1 MCSGSFFALF
11 FTILF
16 LLKIFLKQRLTMKK
30 NYNKLIAITVFIGIV
45 VLANYNLSSLA
56 DQSRPHGSQNH
67 IPELTRNNYLMGYL
81 NENRSSYEISFY
93 DINIDFNVQKK
104 SIDGFVKIKA
114 KSIRNLKKLQID
126 LAKNLNVKKI
136 THKNKNLKFS
146 REEDAIIVDFV
157 KPIKKDNF
165 FEFTVYYNGVP
176 QNADN
181 PPWAGG
187 FTWSKDKENR
197 DWIAVSCEGEGA
209 RIWWPNKDHITAE
222 TDSVR
227 MAYTVPS
234 DMVAIGNG
242 KLRSVK
248 DNGNKSTYEWFVNN
262 PINNYNVSVQIGNYV
277 AVQDT
282 FIKDDDIHLMNHYVL
297 DYNEELASNYF
308 PMSKEVIRFYEKYFG
323 DYQWYE
329 DGYKLVEVPYL
340 GMEHQSAVTY
350 GNGFSIYNG
359 VRSKSW
365 PMYGVMD
372 PLIIHETGH
381 EWFGNSVTASDPTHI
396 WIHEGLQVYSE
407 AIYFEDKF
415 NSYEVGVHYLN
426 TIKNRITNN
435 IPIVGTEN
443 ENHWALHGD
452 TYMKGAWVMHT
463 LRSVINDDKIWFK
476 ILEEF
481 MIENAKSFVNTKDFF
496 DKVNDKTGVDYW
508 YFAEQYF
515 YSALQPELEYYQTET
530 EFFYRWKNVNNN
542 FIMPIDL
549 LVNNKELRVNP
560 TQDFNSLKIKKHT
573 QVEVMDWKFYVKK
586 IDKK

>member
-1 MCSGSFFALF
+1 MYLRQGL
-11 FTILF
+11 I
-16 LLKIFLKQRLTMKK
+16 MKK
-30 NYNKLIAITVFIGIV
+30 IIFSLLICT
-45 VLANYNLSSLA
+45 LLSC
-56 DQSRPHGSQNH
+56 QENRPHGNQYDL
-67 IPELTRNNYLMGYL
+67 PELTRNNFLMGNL
-81 NENRSSYEISFY
+81 NENRSSYRVSFY
-93 DINIDFNVQKK
+93 DINIDFDINNK
-104 SIDGFVKIKA
+104 SLDGFVTIKA
-114 KSIRNLKKLQID
+114 ESKSDINQLQVDLAENLNIKSIIFQNKEVTFKREYDAVLIKFPETIR
-126 LAKNLNVKKI
+126 KN
-136 THKNKNLKFS
+136 
-146 REEDAIIVDFV
+146 
-157 KPIKKDNF
+157 NF
-165 FEFTVYYNGVP
+165 FEFTINYEGVP

-187 FTWSKDKENR
+187 FTWSKDKDNR

-222 TDSVR
+222 GDSVK
-227 MAYTVPS
+227 MTYTVPS
-234 DMVAIGNG
+234 NLVAVGNG

-248 DNGNKSTYEWFVNN
+248 NIGEKTSYEWFVSN
-262 PINNYNVSVQIGNYV
+262 PINNYNISVQIGNYV

-282 FIKDDDIHLMNHYVL
+282 FIKDNQTHFMNHYVL
-297 DYNEELASNYF
+297 DYNKELASNFF
-308 PMSKEVIRFYEKYFG
+308 PQSKEVIRFYEKYFG

-350 GNGFSIYNG
+350 GNGFSMYNG

-365 PMYGVMD
+365 PMYGVID

-407 AIYFEDKF
+407 SIYFEDKF

-426 TIKNRITNN
+426 TIKNRIVNE
-435 IPIVGTEN
+435 IPIVGNEN

-463 LRSVINDDKIWFK
+463 LRSVINNDEIWFK
-476 ILEEF
+476 ILKEF
-481 MIENAKSFVNTKDFF
+481 MVENAKGFANTRDFF
-496 DKVNDKTGVDYW
+496 NKVKENTGEDYW

-515 YSALQPELEYYQTET
+515 YSPNQPVLEYYQDENNYH
-530 EFFYRWKNVNNN
+530 YRWINVNDN

-549 LVNNKELRVNP
+549 LVNGSIKRVYPSNK
-560 TQDFNSLKIKKHT
+560 FKKIDINRHA
-573 QVEVMDWKFYVKK
+573 QIEVMDWKFYVKPSEK
-586 IDKK
+586 

>member
-1 MCSGSFFALF
+1 MY
-11 FTILF
+11 
-16 LLKIFLKQRLTMKK
+16 LKQGLIMKK
-30 NYNKLIAITVFIGIV
+30 IIFSIIMCTL
-45 VLANYNLSSLA
+45 LSC
-56 DQSRPHGSQNH
+56 QENRPHGNQYNL
-67 IPELTRNNYLMGYL
+67 PELTQNNFLIGNL
-81 NENRSSYEISFY
+81 NENRLSYRVSFY
-93 DINIDFNVQKK
+93 DINIDFDIEKQ
-104 SIDGFVKIKA
+104 SINGFVTVKA
-114 KSIRNLKKLQID
+114 ESMKDLYKLQID
-126 LAKNLNVKKI
+126 LKENLDITKI
-136 THKNKNLKFS
+136 THKNQDLNFS
-146 REEDAIIVDFV
+146 REFDAVLIDFNSI
-157 KPIKKDNF
+157 IKKGSI
-165 FEFTVYYNGVP
+165 FEFTVFYEGVP

-187 FTWSKDKENR
+187 FTWSKDKDGR

-222 TDSVR
+222 GDSVR

-234 DMVAIGNG
+234 NLVAVGNG
-242 KLRSVK
+242 KLRSINDLGEK
-248 DNGNKSTYEWFVNN
+248 TTYEWFVSN
-262 PINNYNVSVQIGNYV
+262 PINNYNISVQIGNYV

-282 FIKDDDIHLMNHYVL
+282 FLNNDNTYFMNHYVL
-297 DYNEELASNYF
+297 DYNKELASNYF
-308 PMSKEVIRFYEKYFG
+308 PQSKEVIRFYEKYFG

-329 DGYKLVEVPYL
+329 DGYKLIEVPYL

-365 PMYGVMD
+365 PMYGVID

-426 TIKNRITNN
+426 TIKDRIVNE
-435 IPIVGTEN
+435 IPIVGNEN

-463 LRSVINDDKIWFK
+463 LRSVINNDKIWFK
-476 ILEEF
+476 ILKEF
-481 MIENAKSFVNTKDFF
+481 MTENAKGFANTRDFF
-496 DKVNDKTGVDYW
+496 DKVNEKTGKDYW

-515 YSALQPELEYYQTET
+515 YSPKQPILEYFQNEDS
-530 EFFYRWKNVNNN
+530 FNFRWNNVNDN

-549 LVNNKELRVNP
+549 LVNGSEIRVFPSNKF
-560 TQDFNSLKIKKHT
+560 QKINVSKHS
-573 QVEVMDWKFYVKK
+573 QIEVMDWKFYVKPSK
-586 IDKK
+586 E

>member
-1 MCSGSFFALF
+1 
-11 FTILF
+11 
-16 LLKIFLKQRLTMKK
+16 MKK
-30 NYNKLIAITVFIGIV
+30 IIFSILLFNFI
-45 VLANYNLSSLA
+45 LCQEN
-56 DQSRPHGSQNH
+56 RPHGSQYDL
-67 IPELTRNNYLMGYL
+67 PELTENNYLMGYL
-81 NENRSSYEISFY
+81 NENRSSYRVSFY
-93 DINIDFNVQKK
+93 DINIDFDINKK

-114 KSIRNLKKLQID
+114 ESLNDLEKLQVD
-126 LAKNLNVKKI
+126 LAENLSINKI
-136 THKNKNLKFS
+136 LHNNKELSFS
-146 REEDAIIVDFV
+146 RKLDAVLISF
-157 KPIKKDNF
+157 PYLIKKGDL
-165 FEFTVYYNGVP
+165 FEFTVYYEGIP
-176 QNADN
+176 QGAVN

-187 FTWSKDKENR
+187 FTWSKDKSGR

-222 TDSVR
+222 GDSVR
-227 MAYTVPS
+227 MVYTVPS
-234 DMVAIGNG
+234 DMVAVGNG
-242 KLRSVK
+242 NLRSISK
-248 DNGNKSTYEWFVNN
+248 NGDKSSYEWFVNN
-262 PINNYNVSVQIGNYV
+262 PINNYNISVQIGNYV

-282 FIKDDDIHLMNHYVL
+282 FIKDDQVHLMNHYVL
-297 DYNEELASNYF
+297 DYNKELASNYF

-329 DGYKLVEVPYL
+329 DGYKLIEVPYL

-415 NSYEVGVHYLN
+415 DSYEVGVHYLN
-426 TIKNRITNN
+426 SIKNRIANQ
-435 IPIVGTEN
+435 IPIVGNEN

-463 LRSVINDDKIWFK
+463 LRSVINDDEVWFE
-476 ILEEF
+476 ILKEF
-481 MIENAKSFVNTKDFF
+481 MTENAKGFANTEDFF
-496 DKVNDKTGVDYW
+496 NKVNEKTGKNLW

-515 YSALQPELEYYQTET
+515 YSPNQPELEYYQTNSS
-530 EFFYRWKNVNNN
+530 FSYRWNNVNDS
-542 FIMPIDL
+542 FIMPIGL
-549 LVNNKELRVNP
+549 LVNGEEKRVLPKKEF
-560 TQDFNSLKIKKHT
+560 QSFNISEHSTI
-573 QVEVMDWKFYVKK
+573 EVMDWKFYVKPINK
-586 IDKK
+586 N